1 MCGKGAHASNALHPV
16 CFTEHIITS
25 IKEYIKNNQKS
36 TNSKKILPIAK
47 MRLGILS
54 VERGMIM
61 VDFGEKVRALREGR
75 GLSQVQLA
83 ELLGVTKGIISAYET
98 SVRMPSYKVLIRI
111 ARLFGVST
119 DYLLGLE
126 CREGID
132 TSGLNGR
139 QRELVAELV
148 NELRRTK

>member
-1 MCGKGAHASNALHPV
+1 
-16 CFTEHIITS
+16 
-25 IKEYIKNNQKS
+25 
-36 TNSKKILPIAK
+36 

-61 VDFGEKVRALREGR
+61 VDFGEKVR
-75 GLSQVQLA
+75 GLSQVHLA

>member
-1 MCGKGAHASNALHPV
+1 MCGKGAHASNVLHPV

-25 IKEYIKNNQKS
+25 ITEYIKNGEKS

-98 SVRMPSYKVLIRI
+98 SV
-111 ARLFGVST
+111 
-119 DYLLGLE
+119 
-126 CREGID
+126 
-132 TSGLNGR
+132 
-139 QRELVAELV
+139 
-148 NELRRTK
+148 